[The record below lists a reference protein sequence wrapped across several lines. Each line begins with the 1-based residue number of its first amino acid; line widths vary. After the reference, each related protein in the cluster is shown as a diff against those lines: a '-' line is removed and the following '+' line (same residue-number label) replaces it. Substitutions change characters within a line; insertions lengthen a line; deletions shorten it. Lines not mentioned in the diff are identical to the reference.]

1 MRKMNPI
8 LLMVLMY
15 ACSSGPSFVEEKDL
29 VERDGLMY
37 QEGSD
42 VPYTGKA
49 VGLYQA
55 VNAIP
60 DLPSVDASTNKK
72 VPRWSFEC
80 DYENG
85 KIKEQYYYLDKRNN
99 KITTGYQTYVYMVLP
114 HLSVEARQNGQ
125 SAIRECGGPYGHLNQ
140 LDGILISDFMQE
152 YIGIEPTTGNI
163 IYGLTEFEKAM
174 VGAPFAP
181 FTGLVTLDEN
191 SDYDIDDDG
200 DEYHVYVCKEGILQL
215 PDGHPKYDHI
225 YTGTRKYP
233 ERYGLKWEDT
243 GRHWIRKNPWEKHEF
258 KQVFRDKSNN
268 RFAELKKENPKWSN
282 VEIMAFL
289 RKEIDALND

>member
-1 MRKMNPI
+1 MRNIHQI
-8 LLMVLMY
+8 LLVVFIY
-15 ACSSGPSFVEEKDL
+15 ACAGGPSFIEEKDL

-37 QEGSD
+37 LEGSD

-49 VGLYQA
+49 VGIYQG

-60 DLPSVDASTNKK
+60 DLPSVDATTNKK

-85 KIKEQYYYLDKRNN
+85 KIKEQYYYLDKKNN

-114 HLSVEARQNGQ
+114 HLSMEARTNGQ
-125 SAIRECGGPYGHLNQ
+125 KWIRECGGPNGELIE
-140 LDGILISDFMQE
+140 LDGIFISDFINE
-152 YIGIEPTTGNI
+152 SIGQDPNTNHLIQ
-163 IYGLTEFEKAM
+163 GLTEFEKAI

-191 SDYDIDDDG
+191 SDYDIDNGG

-215 PDGHPKYDHI
+215 PDGHPKYDHLNSG
-225 YTGTRKYP
+225 YTQNKK
-233 ERYGLKWEDT
+233 ERYGVKSEDT
-243 GRHWIRKNPWEKHEF
+243 GRTF
-258 KQVFRDKSNN
+258 KTKYGKTGPIKKWVRDKSNN

-282 VEIMAFL
+282 VEIFDFL
-289 RKEIDALND
+289 RKEIDALK

>member
-1 MRKMNPI
+1 MRNIHQI
-8 LLMVLMY
+8 LLMVFIY
-15 ACSSGPSFVEEKDL
+15 ACSGGPSFVEEKDL

-37 QEGSD
+37 LEGSD

-49 VGLYQA
+49 VGIYQG
-55 VNAIP
+55 VNTVP
-60 DLPSVDASTNKK
+60 DLPSVDSRTNKK

-85 KIKEQYYYLDKRNN
+85 KIKEQYYYLDKKNN

-114 HLSVEARQNGQ
+114 HLSMDARQNGQ
-125 SAIRECGGPYGHLNQ
+125 EGIRECGGPNGELIE
-140 LDGILISDFMQE
+140 LDGILISDFQQE
-152 YIGIEPTTGNI
+152 FIGIEPSNGLVI
-163 IYGLTEFEKAM
+163 SGLTEFEKAI

-215 PDGHPKYDHI
+215 PDGHPKYDHLNSG
-225 YTGTRKYP
+225 YTTKKAA
-233 ERYGLKWEDT
+233 RYGVKFEDT
-243 GRHWIRKNPWEKHEF
+243 GRTFKTTYGQTGPLEKW
-258 KQVFRDKSNN
+258 VRDKSNN

-282 VEIMAFL
+282 VEIFDFL
-289 RKEIDALND
+289 RKEIDALK